1 MGNSRITIT
10 VSHGAHE
17 ATDDIGLEDAR
28 QWAANRLAECGQITL
43 PPDDGDP
50 DPSGIDDET
59 VVQMIADDIGANLDY
74 EKLR

>member
-1 MGNSRITIT
+1 MSNRITIT
-10 VSHGAHE
+10 VGCGSQR

-28 QWAANRLAECGQITL
+28 RWAAYRLAECGRL
-43 PPDDGDP
+43 DMPEDGDP
-50 DPSGIDDET
+50 EPSGIDDET